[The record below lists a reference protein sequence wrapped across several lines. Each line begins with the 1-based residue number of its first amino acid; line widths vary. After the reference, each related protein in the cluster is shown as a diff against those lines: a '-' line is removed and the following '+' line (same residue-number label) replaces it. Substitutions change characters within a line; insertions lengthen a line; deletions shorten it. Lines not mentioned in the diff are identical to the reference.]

1 MQKDAN
7 FCERNPELYMYKLL
21 VLDIDDTLAPSGA
34 REVPARNLAAIERA
48 REAGIFVTVSTGRG
62 YFGSS
67 YIWKQLEIRGPVII
81 YGGATIM
88 DTRTDQPIHTT
99 AIPKE
104 LVLELL
110 EQARELGIHAHIYQ
124 GDCVIW
130 EKPSAFGKIYCERL
144 GLPNRTDPDIRN
156 REWTDVPKVLFIAED
171 NQAQELIPKFQA
183 QYAGRLKVSGSS
195 KGFIEFNHP
204 SAHKGS
210 ATALLADHLG
220 ISQEETVAVGDN
232 SLDTEMIQWAGL
244 GCAVGNALPQIKAVA
259 DLVLPACEDM
269 AIEHL
274 IDQVLLKG

>member
-1 MQKDAN
+1 
-7 FCERNPELYMYKLL
+7 MYKLL

-62 YFGSS
+62 YFASS
-67 YIWKQLEIRGPVII
+67 YIWKQLKIQGPVII
-81 YGGATIM
+81 YGGAIIM

-99 AIPKE
+99 AIPPE
-104 LVLELL
+104 LVRELL
-110 EQARELGIHAHIYQ
+110 ERANELGIHAHIYQ
-124 GDCVIW
+124 GDWVIW
-130 EKPSAFGKIYCERL
+130 EKPSLFGEKYCERL
-144 GLPNRTDPDIRN
+144 GLPHRADPEIRSRT
-156 REWTDVPKVLFIAED
+156 WTDVPKVLFIGED
-171 NQAQELIPKFQA
+171 AQAKALIPKFQA
-183 QYAGRLKVSGSS
+183 EYQGRLKVSGSS

-244 GCAVGNALPQIKAVA
+244 GCAVGNALPEIKAIA